1 MKQIST
7 QVVISNKAAKSNNVE
22 HSKAPDHFI
31 LRIINE
37 EEEESM
43 VANLRV
49 GFHEKAT
56 KEVI

>member
-1 MKQIST
+1 M
-7 QVVISNKAAKSNNVE
+7 VISNKATKSNNVE
-22 HSKAPDHFI
+22 HSEAPNRFI
-31 LRIINE
+31 LPIINE

-43 VANLRV
+43 VANLRT